1 MTTSQSPFRAVGSQ
15 MPFRELEER
24 IRDFWRNE
32 DTFRR
37 SVDERPADRIFSF
50 YEGPPTANGVPGVHH
65 ILARV
70 FKDIFPRY
78 RTMRGYRVPRK
89 GGWDTHGLPVEL
101 EVERELGL
109 ASKQEIEDYG
119 IAEFNRKCRESVM
132 RYVSQWEDMTERIAF
147 WVDQENAYRTYTA
160 DYVESC
166 WWILKSLWDADLV
179 YEARRTTPHCP
190 RCETSLSSHELS
202 LGYEDDVA
210 DPSISVKFKAD
221 PESLPESLQGFDGNT
236 YLVAWTTTPWTLP
249 GNSALA
255 VATGETYAVV
265 SDGNGDRLVLAQA
278 RLEATFAGVTDE
290 TPKAQST
297 LTGAQL
303 VGVTYEGLY
312 DPVAWGVPVFSF
324 EDSRLVELD
333 TADHAPPPRRVVAAD
348 FVSMEDGTGIVHTAP
363 AFGIDDYT
371 LGREQGLLFIQ
382 PVDLKG
388 LFIGEASPWRGTF
401 VKTADPLIMEELTE
415 RNLLL
420 KRETIHHTYP
430 FCWRC
435 GTPLLYYAKPSW
447 YIATTKVGSAL
458 QRTNEEE
465 MSWYPEHIKHGRY
478 GDWIANNVD
487 WAVSRERYWGTPLPF
502 WRCQECNHTDAIG
515 SFDELR
521 DRARDG
527 ESLDLSDPHRP
538 YVDEIELDCSE
549 CGAIMQRVPEVAD
562 AWFDSGAMPY
572 AQWHYPFENAETF
585 EQRFPADFIC
595 EAVDQT
601 RGWFYSLHAEAVLL
615 HAAEQI
621 PAPISYR
628 NIISLGHILD
638 EAGEKMSKSKGN
650 VVDPWSVLDEH
661 GADATRWYMYTAS
674 PPGNPRRFSSSLVG
688 EAQRKFLLTLW
699 NTYSFFVTYANIDG
713 FDPTSEPP
721 TEQPDL
727 DRWIRSAL
735 HDLVQQVTDL
745 LDHYDPTASARAIE
759 AFVDELSN
767 WYVRRSRRRFW
778 KSADDQD
785 KASAYHTLHECLLTL
800 SKLLAPYTPYV
811 AEEIYGNLASDGELS
826 QADSVHLA
834 MWPVADATLID
845 AELNQAMGLIQRL
858 ASLGRGARSKAGVK
872 VRQPLPEVLVGV
884 ADDAEASLVSA
895 HQAMLLDELNVKG
908 LRFVDASTELVSY
921 VVKPNL
927 PVLGPRLGKEVGALR
942 GALQSLEPEM
952 AAQIAQAVR
961 AGETIEIA
969 GFSLAADDLL
979 IETAERE
986 GAATAQEAGY
996 AVAVIAETTAELERE
1011 GIAREVVHRVQG
1023 MRRAAGFEVSDRIDL
1038 WLASE
1043 DAELNAAI
1051 AEWAAHIQDETL
1063 ALSLAATSPPAD
1075 VFHADE
1081 ELDDATLTVGV
1092 RVSP

>member
-1 MTTSQSPFRAVGSQ
+1 MTTGQFRFQPVGSQ
-15 MPFRELEER
+15 MPFREMEEQ
-24 IRDFWRNE
+24 IREFWREENI
-32 DTFRR
+32 FQR
-37 SVDERPADRIFSF
+37 SIDERPADRIFSF
-50 YEGPPTANGVPGVHH
+50 YEGPPTANGAPGAHH
-65 ILARV
+65 ILSRV

-78 RTMRGYRVPRK
+78 RTMQGDRVPRK

-109 ASKQEIEDYG
+109 ASKQEIEEYG

-132 RYVSQWEDMTERIAF
+132 RYVTQWEDMTERIAF
-147 WVDQENAYRTYTA
+147 WVDQEHAYRTYTA

-166 WWILKSLWDADLV
+166 WWILKSLWDADLI

-202 LGYEDDVA
+202 LGYEDDIA

-221 PESLPESLQGFDGNT
+221 RKSLPEALQGFDGDT
-236 YLVAWTTTPWTLP
+236 YLIAWTTTPWTLP

-255 VATGETYAVV
+255 VAPNETYAAV
-265 SDGNGDRLVLAQA
+265 SDEDGNRLILAQA

-290 TPKAQST
+290 TPKAVVT
-297 LTGAQL
+297 LAGKEL
-303 VGVTYEGLY
+303 VGMTYEGLY
-312 DPVAWGVPVFSF
+312 DPVAWGVPVSRFD
-324 EDSRLVELD
+324 DSRLLEVD
-333 TADHAPPPRRVVAAD
+333 TESAPMPRRPVVAAD
-348 FVSMEDGTGIVHTAP
+348 FVSMHDGTGIVHTAP
-363 AFGIDDYT
+363 AFGIDDYA
-371 LGREQGLLFIQ
+371 LGRELGLLFIQ

-388 LFIGEASPWRGTF
+388 LIVGEHSPWQGTF

-415 RNLLL
+415 RGLLL
-420 KRETIHHTYP
+420 KRETIRHTYP

-447 YIATTKVGSAL
+447 YIATTKVGASL
-458 QRTNEEE
+458 QQTNEDE

-502 WRCQECNHTDAIG
+502 WRCQECNHTDAVG

-521 DRARDG
+521 ARARNGD
-527 ESLDLSDPHRP
+527 ELDLSDPHRP
-538 YVDEIELDCSE
+538 YVDAIELDCSE
-549 CGAIMQRVPEVAD
+549 CGSIMQRVPEVAD

-572 AQWHYPFENAETF
+572 AQWHYPFENVEAF
-585 EQRFPADFIC
+585 EQSFPADFIC

-615 HAAEQI
+615 HAAEQT

-628 NIISLGHILD
+628 NVISLGHILD

-674 PPGNPRRFSSSLVG
+674 PPGNPRRFSSNLVG

-699 NTYSFFVTYANIDG
+699 NTYSFFVTYANIDD
-713 FDPTSEPP
+713 FDPSSAAP
-721 TEQPDL
+721 TERPDL

-735 HDLVQQVTDL
+735 HELVGRVTAL
-745 LDHYDPTASARAIE
+745 LDQYDPTTSARAIE
-759 AFVDELSN
+759 EFVEELSN

-800 SKLLAPYTPYV
+800 AKLLAPYTPYV
-811 AEEIYGNLASDGELS
+811 AEEMYRNLAPEDELA

-834 MWPVADATLID
+834 AWPRADATLVD
-845 AELNQAMGLIQRL
+845 AELNRGMKLVQRV
-858 ASLGRGARSKAGVK
+858 ASLGRAARSKAGVK

-884 ADDAEASLVSA
+884 ADDDEASLIQA
-895 HQAMLLDELNVKG
+895 HQAMLLDELNVKA
-908 LRFVDASTELVSY
+908 LRFVDASTDLLSY

-927 PVLGPRLGKEVGALR
+927 PVLGPRLGKEVGKLR
-942 GALQSLEPEM
+942 AALQSLEPEM
-952 AAQIAQAVR
+952 AAQIVQAAQ
-961 AGETIEIA
+961 AGETIEVV
-969 GFSLAADDLL
+969 GFSLTAADLL

-996 AVAVIAETTAELERE
+996 TVAVNAETTPELERE
-1011 GIAREVVHRVQG
+1011 GLAREVVHRVQG

-1038 WLASE
+1038 WLASD
-1043 DAELNAAI
+1043 DAELNIAI
-1051 AEWAAHIQDETL
+1051 SEWASHIRDETL
-1063 ALSLAATSPPAD
+1063 AVSLSPATPEAD

-1081 ELDDATLTVGV
+1081 DLDGVTLTVGV
-1092 RVSP
+1092 RIAS